1 MTRGDISFRISY
13 LQKSVVIDEVC
24 FVLFAACMNMTF
36 QVEEKVSH
44 DNRYRF
50 TLFARQTCRASGEIR
65 NTKCP
70 FKELKKPP
78 AFVLVR

>member
-24 FVLFAACMNMTF
+24 FFLFVACMNMTF

-50 TLFARQTCRASGEIR
+50 TLFARQ
-65 NTKCP
+65 P
-70 FKELKKPP
+70 VELVEKLETLNVHLKS
-78 AFVLVR
+78 

>member
-13 LQKSVVIDEVC
+13 LQKSVVIYEVC
-24 FVLFAACMNMTF
+24 FVLFVACMNMTF

-50 TLFARQTCRASGEIR
+50 TLFARQ
-65 NTKCP
+65 P
-70 FKELKKPP
+70 VELVEKLETLNVHLKS
-78 AFVLVR
+78 

>member
-1 MTRGDISFRISY
+1 MTWGDISFRISY

-24 FVLFAACMNMTF
+24 FVLFVACMNMTF

-50 TLFARQTCRASGEIR
+50 TLFARQ
-65 NTKCP
+65 P
-70 FKELKKPP
+70 VELVEKLETLNVHLKSWKNPQ
-78 AFVLVR
+78 LLC

>member
-13 LQKSVVIDEVC
+13 LQKGVVIDEVC
-24 FVLFAACMNMTF
+24 FVLFVACMNMTF

-50 TLFARQTCRASGEIR
+50 TLFARQ
-65 NTKCP
+65 P
-70 FKELKKPP
+70 VELVEKLETLNVHLKS
-78 AFVLVR
+78 

>member
-24 FVLFAACMNMTF
+24 FVLFVACMNMTF

-50 TLFARQTCRASGEIR
+50 TVCETTCRASGEIR

>member
-24 FVLFAACMNMTF
+24 FVLFVACMNMTF

-50 TLFARQTCRASGEIR
+50 TLLARQ
-65 NTKCP
+65 P
-70 FKELKKPP
+70 VELVEKLETLNVHLKS
-78 AFVLVR
+78 

>member
-24 FVLFAACMNMTF
+24 CVLFVACMNMTF

-50 TLFARQTCRASGEIR
+50 TLFARQ
-65 NTKCP
+65 P
-70 FKELKKPP
+70 VELVEKLETLNVHLKS
-78 AFVLVR
+78 

>member
-24 FVLFAACMNMTF
+24 FVLFVACMNTTF

-50 TLFARQTCRASGEIR
+50 TLFARQ
-65 NTKCP
+65 P
-70 FKELKKPP
+70 VELVEKLETLNVHLKS
-78 AFVLVR
+78 

>member
-13 LQKSVVIDEVC
+13 LQKSVVIDEAC
-24 FVLFAACMNMTF
+24 FVLFVACMNMTF

-50 TLFARQTCRASGEIR
+50 TLFARQ
-65 NTKCP
+65 P
-70 FKELKKPP
+70 VELVEKLETLNVHLKS
-78 AFVLVR
+78 